1 MFSFFEQLIKFILI
15 LFSPF
20 LAFFVV
26 ILGIILFHFLY
37 QRIVLKKRLKKRVS
51 NYVERSFSK
60 KIFVDFPKQFV
71 EDLYNRNPNEF
82 TGYGLWLYCGF
93 QGTGKTLS
101 VVHDLLKYQ
110 KMFPNL
116 KVRTNMEYKYQDGEI
131 TCGDDLLNN
140 NNGVYGQIEVIDE
153 IQSWYSS
160 LQSKDF
166 PPHLI
171 EEICQQRKQRKM
183 IIGTAQVYSRVAKP
197 LREVCAYVVCPKTY
211 FGCITVCRVTKP
223 QFWNEEKQEFTK
235 FLRSYFFVHN
245 EEIRNA
251 YDTYKKIEKMKKS
264 GFRDI
269 SLHDLED
276 KNTNVRVSFKK

>member
-1 MFSFFEQLIKFILI
+1 MFEFVSQFLKLILI
-15 LFSPF
+15 LFSPV
-20 LAFFVV
+20 LAFFGA
-26 ILGIILFHFLY
+26 ILVLIVYHFLKA
-37 QRIVLKKRLKKRVS
+37 RIVAKKRLKKRVS

-60 KIFVDFPKQFV
+60 KIFIDLPKQLV
-71 EDLYNRNPNEF
+71 EDFYNFDPNDF
-82 TGYGLWLYCGF
+82 KNFGLWLYCGP

-101 VVHDLLKYQ
+101 VVYDLMRYQ
-110 KMFPNL
+110 KMFPKL

-140 NNGVYGQIEVIDE
+140 NNGTYGQIEVIDE

-166 PPHLI
+166 PPHLL

-197 LREVCAYVVCPKTY
+197 LREVCSYVVVPKTY
-211 FGCITVCRVTKP
+211 LGCVTVCRVTEP
-223 QFWNEEKQEFTK
+223 EYWDEKKQKFTHFK
-235 FLRSYFFVHN
+235 RTYFFVHN
-245 EEIRNA
+245 DEIRNA
-251 YDTYKKIEKMKKS
+251 YDTYKKIEKMRQA

-269 SLHDLED
+269 TPMDHQEMNLNLG
-276 KNTNVRVSFKK
+276 VSFKK

>member
-1 MFSFFEQLIKFILI
+1 MKKLFFQLFQLLLI

-20 LAFFVV
+20 FAF
-26 ILGIILFHFLY
+26 ILVLISFILFHFFY
-37 QRIVLKKRLKKRVS
+37 QFFIEKKRLKKRVS
-51 NYVERSFSK
+51 TYVERSFSK
-60 KIFVDFPKQFV
+60 KIFLDFPKRFV
-71 EDLYNRNPNEF
+71 SDLYERNPNDF

-101 VVHDLLKYQ
+101 VVHDLMKYK
-110 KMFPNL
+110 KMFPHL
-116 KVRTNMEYKYQDGEI
+116 KIRTNMDYKYQDGEI

-140 NNGVYGQIEVIDE
+140 NNGTFGQIEVIDE

-160 LQSKDF
+160 LQSKNF

-211 FGCITVCRVTKP
+211 FGCLTVCRVTKP

-235 FLRSYFFVHN
+235 FIRSYFFVHSD
-245 EEIRNA
+245 EIRNA
-251 YDTYKKIEKMKKS
+251 YDTYKKIEKMKQS
-264 GFRDI
+264 GFRDF
-269 SLHDLED
+269 DLNQNN
-276 KNTNVRVSFKK
+276 KNETNLNVNVLK

>member
-1 MFSFFEQLIKFILI
+1 MFNFFNQLFQFLLI
-15 LFSPF
+15 LFSPIFVFF
-20 LAFFVV
+20 LSLFLV
-26 ILGIILFHFLY
+26 ILFHLFY
-37 QRIVLKKRLKKRVS
+37 QRFFKKRKFKRRS
-51 NYVERSFSK
+51 STYVERSFTK

-71 EDLYNRNPNEF
+71 DDLFNRNPDEF

-101 VVHDLLKYQ
+101 VVHDLIKYK

-116 KVRTNMEYKYQDGEI
+116 KIRTNMDYKYQDGEI

-140 NNGVYGQIEVIDE
+140 NNGIYGQIEVIDE

-160 LQSKDF
+160 LQSKNF

-235 FLRSYFFVHN
+235 FIRSYFFVHN
-245 EEIRNA
+245 DEIRNS
-251 YDTYKKIEKMKKS
+251 YDTYKKIEKMKKA

-269 SLHDLED
+269 TPMDIEE
-276 KNTNVRVSFKK
+276 KNTNLKVTLGK

>member
-1 MFSFFEQLIKFILI
+1 MFGFFEQFLKLFLI
-15 LFSPF
+15 LFFPV
-20 LAFFVV
+20 LALFVV
-26 ILGIILFHFLY
+26 LIVIIVFHFLY
-37 QRIVLKKRLKKRVS
+37 HRIVLKKRLKKRVS
-51 NYVERSFSK
+51 TYVERSFIK
-60 KIFVDFPKQFV
+60 KVFVDFPKRFV
-71 EDLYNRNPNEF
+71 EDLYNLDPNEF
-82 TGYGLWLYCGF
+82 TGYGLWLYCGY

-101 VVHDLLKYQ
+101 VVHDLIKYK

-116 KVRTNMEYKYQDGEI
+116 KIRTNMDYKFQDGEI

-160 LQSKDF
+160 LQSKNF

-211 FGCITVCRVTKP
+211 FGCITICRVTKP
-223 QFWNEEKQEFTK
+223 QFWNDEKQEFTK
-235 FLRSYFFVHN
+235 FIRSYFFIHN
-245 EEIRNA
+245 DEIRNA
-251 YDTYKKIEKMKKS
+251 YDTYKKIEKMKKA

-269 SLHDLED
+269 TPNDLED
-276 KNTNVRVSFKK
+276 KNVNFKVTLGK

>member
-1 MFSFFEQLIKFILI
+1 MFEFVSQFLKLILI
-15 LFSPF
+15 LFSPV
-20 LAFFVV
+20 LAFFGA
-26 ILGIILFHFLY
+26 ILVLIAYHFLKA
-37 QRIVLKKRLKKRVS
+37 RIVAKKRLKKRVS

-60 KIFVDFPKQFV
+60 KIFIDFPKQLV
-71 EDLYNRNPNEF
+71 EDLYNRDPNDF

-101 VVHDLLKYQ
+101 VVYDLMRYQ
-110 KMFPNL
+110 KMFPKL

-140 NNGVYGQIEVIDE
+140 NNGTYGQIEVIDE

-166 PPHLI
+166 PPHLL

-183 IIGTAQVYSRVAKP
+183 IMGTCQVYSRVAKP

-223 QFWNEEKQEFTK
+223 QYWNEEKQEFTK

-245 EEIRNA
+245 SEIRNA
-251 YDTYKKIEKMKKS
+251 YDTYKKIEKMRQV

-269 SLHDLED
+269 TPMDQQDMNLNLG
-276 KNTNVRVSFKK
+276 VSFKK